1 LRVII
6 YNLIGVKALSFFLI
20 VCFTAVL
27 TPRQWWHHC
36 SHSTHEKKTVLT
48 SGHTLDEKCA
58 VCDLSLSVF
67 TSPVAFDFHFD
78 KPKPFVHQRYSVI
91 PHFQE
96 GFHLFQLRAPP
107 VV

>member
-1 LRVII
+1 M
-6 YNLIGVKALSFFLI
+6 KALSFFLI

-27 TPRQWWHHC
+27 TPKQWWHHC
-36 SHSTHEKKTVLT
+36 SHSTHEKKSVLT

-67 TSPVAFDFHFD
+67 TSPLAFEFHFE
-78 KPKPFVHQRYSVI
+78 KQKPFVNDRHCAP

-96 GFHLFQLRAPP
+96 RLHLFQLIAPP
-107 VV
+107 TV